1 MYGPNWSIFDGPE
14 ETGAAEKDVW
24 KPGDLLVIF
33 YIYSLDQL
41 VVLVSEKLQL
51 PTKKRSVW
59 ILPQVKNPGPAKML
73 EEVKG
78 CVE

>member
-1 MYGPNWSIFDGPE
+1 M
-14 ETGAAEKDVW
+14 
-24 KPGDLLVIF
+24 IF